1 MIKRLTLSADE
12 GKILT
17 NGTVK
22 KHMVHLFNEE
32 IEREAEWKE
41 IEDSSE

>member
-17 NGTVK
+17 DGTVK

>member
-12 GKILT
+12 GKILV
-17 NGTVK
+17 NGTVR

-32 IEREAEWKE
+32 IEKESEWQE
-41 IEDSSE
+41 IEDDGE